1 MNQDNA
7 THQSKDTLFLEH
19 LHLTI
24 SEAAYYLAEHRGFQ
38 GGDPVSDWLEAEFQ
52 IVNAPLTGKPNPEKE
67 VFQEKYI
74 RHLDDASAILNNL
87 KIKAKKAKA
96 DIRHNA
102 EIQMEDVRTRHAS
115 LNKKIHELRNDGES
129 AWEDLKSTIEKS
141 WVEMQNTI
149 NNIAD
154 HFK

>member
-1 MNQDNA
+1 MNQDNT
-7 THQSKDTLFLEH
+7 THQPKDTLSLEH
-19 LHLTI
+19 LHLMI

-52 IVNAPLTGKPNPEKE
+52 IVNEPLAGKPNPEKE
-67 VFQEKYI
+67 ALQEKYT
-74 RHLDDASAILNNL
+74 RHLDDASTMLNNL
-87 KIKAKKAKA
+87 KIKVKKAKA

-115 LNKKIHELRNDGES
+115 LNKKINELRNDGES

-141 WVEMQNTI
+141 WVEMQNAI

>member
-1 MNQDNA
+1 MDLEV
-7 THQSKDTLFLEH
+7 KRLLFA
-19 LHLTI
+19 TI

-74 RHLDDASAILNNL
+74 GHLDDASAILNNL

-96 DIRHNA
+96 DIMHNA

-115 LNKKIHELRNDGES
+115 LNKKFMSFGMMERAHGKI
-129 AWEDLKSTIEKS
+129 
-141 WVEMQNTI
+141 
-149 NNIAD
+149 
-154 HFK
+154 